1 MGWRL
6 RQTPPQ
12 PADPTPC
19 AFLPGA
25 RARARARKSGVG
37 AECGARPGRLR
48 AARRRRAGQWSAR
61 RTVLARS
68 AHPPVSSESRRHHRE
83 PGPWARELSPQS
95 GLRGTPPGEERA
107 VAGAVA
113 QRAGGGMSGGE
124 RAARALR
131 PRGRLWPV
139 LAVLAAAA
147 GCARAAMDECTDEG
161 GRAQRCMPEFVNA
174 AFNVTVVATNTCG
187 APPEEYCVQTG
198 VTGVTKSCHLCDAG
212 QPHLQHGAAFLTDYN
227 NQADTTWWQSQTMLA
242 GVQYPN
248 SINLTLHLG
257 KR

>member
-1 MGWRL
+1 MSPLG
-6 RQTPPQ
+6 QTPPR

-19 AFLPGA
+19 SLLPGA
-25 RARARARKSGVG
+25 RARAGTRSEVGGRRRVRAASRVG
-37 AECGARPGRLR
+37 EARAE
-48 AARRRRAGQWSAR
+48 AARRAVVSGQRGPLLRRPPAGPSR
-61 RTVLARS
+61 
-68 AHPPVSSESRRHHRE
+68 VSGRQS
-83 PGPWARELSPQS
+83 GPWAPKLDPRS
-95 GLRGTPPGEERA
+95 GLRGTPPGERSAPFLA
-107 VAGAVA
+107 VAVA
-113 QRAGGGMSGGE
+113 QRAGGGMRRGE
-124 RAARALR
+124 RAARAPR
-131 PRGRLWPV
+131 ARGRLWPV

-147 GCARAAMDECTDEG
+147 GCVRAAMDECADEG

-187 APPEEYCVQTG
+187 TPPEEYCVQTG

-248 SINLTLHLG
+248 AINLTLHLG

>member
-1 MGWRL
+1 M
-6 RQTPPQ
+6 
-12 PADPTPC
+12 
-19 AFLPGA
+19 
-25 RARARARKSGVG
+25 
-37 AECGARPGRLR
+37 
-48 AARRRRAGQWSAR
+48 
-61 RTVLARS
+61 
-68 AHPPVSSESRRHHRE
+68 
-83 PGPWARELSPQS
+83 
-95 GLRGTPPGEERA
+95 
-107 VAGAVA
+107 A
-113 QRAGGGMSGGE
+113 QRAGGGMSGSE
-124 RAARALR
+124 RAAPALR

-139 LAVLAAAA
+139 LAVLAAAAA

-161 GRAQRCMPEFVNA
+161 GRSQRCMPEFVNA

-187 APPEEYCVQTG
+187 TPPEEYCVQTG

-227 NQADTTWWQSQTMLA
+227 NQADTTWWQSQTMLS